1 MHDYVLEG
9 QTLVVSKA
17 RSDELLQYTAFAF
30 QYFTCKKTKRKQEVK
45 NNQNFF
51 F

>member
-30 QYFTCKKTKRKQEVK
+30 QYFTCKNKEKTRS
-45 NNQNFF
+45 
-51 F
+51 